1 MTDRLPLSTA
11 ARMTRIGL
19 LAGASY
25 GLAQDGVAW
34 LQRKTLQPTNSSS

>member
-1 MTDRLPLSTA
+1 MTK
-11 ARMTRIGL
+11 IGL

-34 LQRKTLQPTNSSS
+34 LQNKTLQLSSESS